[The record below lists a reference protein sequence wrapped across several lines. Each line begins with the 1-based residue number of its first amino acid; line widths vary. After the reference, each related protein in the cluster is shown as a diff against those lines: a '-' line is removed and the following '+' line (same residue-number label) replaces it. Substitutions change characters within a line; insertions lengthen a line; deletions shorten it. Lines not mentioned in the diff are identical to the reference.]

1 MSKKLQ
7 PLVLI
12 IEDEEAVASVM
23 RYNLEKEGY
32 TVMLSGDGA
41 EGLDMIKQYKPD
53 VVLLDRVLPSLSG
66 IDICRI
72 VRDTPEVSG
81 VPIIIIS
88 AHGDE
93 VDKIFGLDRGADDY
107 LPKPFS
113 PQELMARIRAVL
125 RRIRPAFSNQTLKFE
140 DIEMNLDTHIV
151 MRHGREV
158 RLSPIEFKILHMLI
172 EVPGRVFSRDT
183 LMDKI
188 WGGDVHVGMRTIDV
202 HITRLRKALVEY
214 GGLDFVRTVRLGGYT
229 LKHPREK

>member
-7 PLVLI
+7 PLVLV
-12 IEDEEAVASVM
+12 IEDEEAVASVI

-32 TVMLSGDGA
+32 MVMLSGDGA
-41 EGLDMIKQYKPD
+41 EGLEIIKKDRPD

-66 IDICRI
+66 IEVCRI
-72 VRDTPEVSG
+72 VRETPEVAG
-81 VPIIIIS
+81 TPIIIIS

-107 LPKPFS
+107 LPKPFA

-125 RRIRPAFSNQTLKFE
+125 RRIRPAFSNQTLKFH
-140 DIEMNLDTHIV
+140 DIEMNLDTHTV
-151 MRHGREV
+151 MRFDHEV
-158 RLSPIEFKILHMLI
+158 KLSPIEFKILHMLI

-188 WGGDVHVGMRTIDV
+188 WGGEVHVGVRTVDV
-202 HITRLRKALVEY
+202 HITRLRKALLEH
-214 GGLDFVRTVRLGGYT
+214 GGLDFLRTIRLGGYA
-229 LKHPREK
+229 LKHPTDK